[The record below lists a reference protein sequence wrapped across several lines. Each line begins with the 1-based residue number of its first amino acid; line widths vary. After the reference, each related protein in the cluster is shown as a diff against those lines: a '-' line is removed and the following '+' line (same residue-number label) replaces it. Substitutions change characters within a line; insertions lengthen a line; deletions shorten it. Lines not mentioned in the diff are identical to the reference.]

1 MKIFLAFFLQNIY
14 FSYLCS
20 EFLMDIKMKQT
31 PNIAFFTPCQC
42 NVGFS
47 GVGIINI
54 IMNARAKDVA
64 ASMCQGN
71 N

>member
-20 EFLMDIKMKQT
+20 DFLMDIKMKQT

-42 NVGFS
+42 NVDLS
-47 GVGIINI
+47 GVGIIYN
-54 IMNARAKDVA
+54 NERAREGCRCFYV
-64 ASMCQGN
+64 SGE
-71 N
+71 